1 MKIDLVPGAI
11 PYKSRVRQFNPDQK
25 ENLGDQIDK
34 WLEQGGIE
42 PSVSPWAWPLVP
54 VKKKDGRM

>member
-34 WLEQGGIE
+34 
-42 PSVSPWAWPLVP
+42 P
-54 VKKKDGRM
+54 VIKFEVGVNEIQHIQHSLI